1 MAELKSK
8 KSFGQ
13 AFREAEKQGLKKFQ
27 WNGGWYTTEKAENK
41 KAQTRTTT
49 AKGDYKEKT
58 NKKDGTRSNRYT
70 VKNNKNGYYV
80 FDNEVQRVIGSLFK
94 DKQAVVNYMKSDD
107 FKNDA
112 GEPVA
117 TAARTKLNRK
127 TSGFQPVDE
136 NKNYNDK
143 QGNTRLYQ
151 ERGTGRYLVT
161 DNYGNIVG
169 YSFDPAAA
177 TSDANWGGWIAYTGS
192 KDDIKAA
199 EAGKMRDLANRNEE
213 AQKSRQAR
221 DRKVNEWD
229 SQIQGLNR
237 LAAGTNFTTSIL
249 NMPNHIV
256 TGAVRTINPWSDYT
270 AQDYLHGFNLAKSFE
285 GLDQSVGLGDVVGDM
300 WTTMPVALK
309 EGMNVINP
317 TSVASLTSS
326 YKGSQSGVAARST
339 VNGQTVRTN
348 IGPQITM
355 TQGASPAN
363 KGFFSRLVSRI
374 KTRPFGAKGKP
385 HKTVELTSAP
395 PQETGMV
402 VTHNNTGS
410 NNWFNMK
417 AIKASPFHS
426 GTPGQATGSRFVAF
440 EPWSVSGQ
448 AGNTM
453 LINDSNLALSTP
465 RANYVEDIPVA
476 NFWYSGEGNPN
487 TYAQG
492 RIATGEVVP
501 GTSGEN
507 WSGGQ
512 SGGTVVVDNTKG
524 HVSPAFGGITVGG
537 GRDNQSSW
545 YLPLAYKKGGKAKLI
560 SKKSCRK

>member
-58 NKKDGTRSNRYT
+58 NKNDGTRSNRYT
-70 VKNNKNGYYV
+70 VKNSKNGYYV
-80 FDNEVQRVIGSLFK
+80 FDNEVQRVIGSPFK

-112 GEPVA
+112 GETVA

-199 EAGKMRDLANRNEE
+199 ESGKMRDLANRNEE
-213 AQKSRQAR
+213 QQKSRQAR

-256 TGAVRTINPWSDYT
+256 TGAVRTVNPWSDYT

-285 GLDQSVGLGDVVGDM
+285 GLDQSVGLGDVIGDM

-309 EGMNVINP
+309 EGLNVINP
-317 TSVASLTSS
+317 TSVASLASS

-385 HKTVELTSAP
+385 HKTAELTSPP

-402 VTHNNTGS
+402 VNHNNTGS
-410 NNWFNMK
+410 NNWFNIK
-417 AIKASPFHS
+417 AVKASPFHS
-426 GTPGQATGSRFVAF
+426 GTPGKATGSRFVAF
-440 EPWSVSGQ
+440 EPWSVAGQ
-448 AGNTM
+448 AGTPI

-465 RANYVEDIPVA
+465 RTNYVEDIPVA

-524 HVSPAFGGITVGG
+524 HVSPSFGGVTVGG
-537 GRDNQSSW
+537 GIDNQSSW

>member
-58 NKKDGTRSNRYT
+58 NKSNGTRSNRYT
-70 VKNNKNGYYV
+70 VKNSKNGYYV
-80 FDNEVQRVIGSLFK
+80 FDNEVQRVIGSPFK
-94 DKQAVVNYMKSDD
+94 DKQAVLNYMKSDD

-112 GEPVA
+112 GETVA

-199 EAGKMRDLANRNEE
+199 ESGKMRDLANRNEE

-229 SQIQGLNR
+229 RQIGGLNR

-256 TGAVRTINPWSDYT
+256 TGAVRTVNPWSDYT
-270 AQDYLHGFNLAKSFE
+270 AQDYLHGFNMSKSFE

-300 WTTMPVALK
+300 WTTMPVELK
-309 EGMNVINP
+309 EGMNLINP
-317 TSVASLTSS
+317 TSVASLYSS
-326 YKGSQSGVAARST
+326 YKGAQSGNAARST

-348 IGPQITM
+348 IGPQITL

-374 KTRPFGAKGKP
+374 KTQPFGAKGKP

-410 NNWFNMK
+410 NNWYNLK
-417 AIKASPFHS
+417 AVKASPFHS

-440 EPWSVSGQ
+440 EPWSVAGQ
-448 AGNTM
+448 AGTPI
-453 LINDSNLALSTP
+453 LIGDSNLALSTL
-465 RANYVEDIPVA
+465 RTNYVEDIPVA

-507 WSGGQ
+507 WSGSQ
-512 SGGTVVVDNTKG
+512 SGGTVVVDNTNG
-524 HVSPAFGGITVGG
+524 HVSPAFGGVTVGG

-545 YLPLAYKKGGKAKLI
+545 YLPFAYKKGGKAKLI
-560 SKKSCRK
+560 SKKR